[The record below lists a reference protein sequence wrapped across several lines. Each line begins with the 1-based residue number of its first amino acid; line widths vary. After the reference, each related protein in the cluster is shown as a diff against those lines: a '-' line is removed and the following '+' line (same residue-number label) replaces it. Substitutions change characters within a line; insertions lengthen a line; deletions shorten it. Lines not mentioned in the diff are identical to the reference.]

1 MISHSN
7 IGLCTCEA
15 LYNNNEVVDYK
26 IINANETFL
35 KIYKLDNE
43 IFGKKASEIFENFNR
58 SDFYFLDIFNENIGN
73 LREFEF
79 EKYFKTSNRWF
90 KIFISFENSN
100 NFNIILTD
108 ITDLK
113 LQQTNKF
120 SQNSNEL
127 LKLLN
132 FSNNFFNEIEHL
144 SNMGSWELNLI
155 TGELTW
161 SVEIFNLFEIDK
173 DKFGASY
180 QYFLNIIHP
189 EDREKVDKAYTDSVK
204 NRTIY
209 NIDHRLLF
217 PDGRIKWVNE
227 RCQTFY
233 DEKGNPIRSIGIVQD
248 ITERK
253 FKEKIYETI
262 FEATGTATLLVKEDG
277 TIIAAN
283 KETTNVTGYEVYEMI
298 NTNILN
304 YIHEEDKEK
313 MLYYHK
319 LKRKNPDLVPNK
331 YEFKYIH
338 KNGSVRNAI
347 IYVGIIPDN
356 LTSVV
361 SIIDVTDLKLTESE
375 LIKAKEKAEESDRLK
390 SAFLANMSHEI
401 RTPLNGIIGFTE
413 LLLTPNLSEEKKN
426 HYVDM
431 VKKSGQRLINLI
443 NDLIDISKIE
453 AGMMK
458 VNLSQFSLYDTLD
471 YIHDF
476 FKPEAENKKLELKV
490 YNILPEKDI
499 ILESDREKVYAILIN
514 LVKNA
519 IKFTDKGSIE
529 VGFEIKNNY
538 LEFYVKDTG
547 IGIPKDKQEIIF
559 ERFMQADIEDRMAR
573 QGTGLGLAITK
584 AYVEMLGGKIWL
596 QSQEG
601 VCSTFYFSI
610 PYQKKYNY

>member
-1 MISHSN
+1 
-7 IGLCTCEA
+7 
-15 LYNNNEVVDYK
+15 
-26 IINANETFL
+26 
-35 KIYKLDNE
+35 
-43 IFGKKASEIFENFNR
+43 
-58 SDFYFLDIFNENIGN
+58 
-73 LREFEF
+73 
-79 EKYFKTSNRWF
+79 
-90 KIFISFENSN
+90 
-100 NFNIILTD
+100 
-108 ITDLK
+108 
-113 LQQTNKF
+113 
-120 SQNSNEL
+120 
-127 LKLLN
+127 
-132 FSNNFFNEIEHL
+132 
-144 SNMGSWELNLI
+144 
-155 TGELTW
+155 
-161 SVEIFNLFEIDK
+161 
-173 DKFGASY
+173 
-180 QYFLNIIHP
+180 
-189 EDREKVDKAYTDSVK
+189 
-204 NRTIY
+204 
-209 NIDHRLLF
+209 
-217 PDGRIKWVNE
+217 
-227 RCQTFY
+227 
-233 DEKGNPIRSIGIVQD
+233 
-248 ITERK
+248 
-253 FKEKIYETI
+253 
-262 FEATGTATLLVKEDG
+262 
-277 TIIAAN
+277 
-283 KETTNVTGYEVYEMI
+283 MI

-361 SIIDVTDLKLTESE
+361 SIIDMTDLKLTESE
-375 LIKAKEKAEESDRLK
+375 LIKAKEKAEENERRLLTYINVIPDVVYYKDARGAWLLANDADLELFHLKNVDYYGKTDAELAPFTDEIYRQAFLNCMESDEIAWKEGKISKNIEEIPTVFGLTKIFDVYKIPLFNEDGSRKALAVIGRDITELIKTQEELQKAKEKAEESDRLK

-610 PYQKKYNY
+610 PYQKNIIINNNNEEKNMSNHEVNLNKGLNILIVEDDEISRVLLENSLKKLANNIYIATNGEEAIELAKNHDDIDVILMDMGLPKINGYEATKEIRKFNSDILIIAQTAYALSNEKKLAIDAGCNLFLSKPININELKEILNQKFKNKLL